1 MAPFTNDSISDD
13 STCIY
18 VDSSFSSLS
27 SELNGDSSGLNG
39 SFSNSSDRYYQRI

>member
-1 MAPFTNDSISDD
+1 MIGVGHPLAAASRVGFFTDHSISDD

-27 SELNGDSSGLNG
+27 SEFDVDSS
-39 SFSNSSDRYYQRI
+39 